1 MVVFDQNAFEKKHK
15 DKDGQ
20 FFITCH
26 EIVKRTFSSGLIV
39 LKESLDNNNPRRWFS
54 AVINIKMIARDMFL
68 EDLKNVLPEQIWASK
83 MKNPN
88 QEDYDI
94 LKNEI
99 TKVLELILNKNL
111 VSL

>member
-1 MVVFDQNAFEKKHK
+1 MVVFDQDAFEKKYK
-15 DKDGQ
+15 DEDGQ
-20 FFITCH
+20 FFITCRK
-26 EIVKRTFSSGLIV
+26 IIKRAFPSGLIV
-39 LKESLDNNNPRRWFS
+39 LKESLDNNNPRRWFG
-54 AVINIKMIARDMFL
+54 AVVNIKMIAHDMFF

-83 MKNPN
+83 MKKPN

-99 TKVLELILNKNL
+99 TKVLELILNKYL